1 MRGRPGIDKSQVRRY
16 APEGAAVFRIV
27 RERWGGLSNFGAFP
41 LEINGVAIPTPEA
54 LYQACRFPAEPEL
67 QRLVISQPN
76 PMAAKV
82 EANKKADRTRA
93 DWFDINVR
101 LMRWVLRVK
110 LACNYESFGQLL
122 DSTGDQPIVEHSRR
136 DVFWGA
142 RYEGRALVGVNALGR
157 LLMELRE
164 KYRMDRRGILRKVS
178 PPDIPDFLLYGETI
192 GEVTRRIGDE

>member
-1 MRGRPGIDKSQVRRY
+1 MTRIKDSQLRRY
-16 APEGAAVFRIV
+16 NPEGAAVFRIV
-27 RERWGGLSNFGAFP
+27 RERWGGLSNFGAYP
-41 LEINGVAIPTPEA
+41 LEVNGIAIPTSEA

-93 DWFDINVR
+93 DWFGINVR

-122 DSTGDQPIVEHSRR
+122 DSTGEMPIVEYSRR
-136 DVFWGA
+136 DRFWGA

-164 KYRMDRRGILRKVS
+164 QLREDERGALRRVS
-178 PPDIPDFLLYGETI
+178 PPDIPDFLLYGEPI

>member
-1 MRGRPGIDKSQVRRY
+1 MPGIRNSQLRRY
-16 APEGAAVFRIV
+16 NPGGAAVFRIV
-27 RERWGGLSNFGAFP
+27 RERWGGLSNFGAYP
-41 LEINGVAIPTPEA
+41 LEVNGVAIPTSEA
-54 LYQACRFPAEPEL
+54 LYQACRFPGDPDL

-76 PMAAKV
+76 PMAAKI
-82 EANKKADRTRA
+82 EANKKADRSRA

-122 DSTGDQPIVEHSRR
+122 DSTGEMPIVEHSRR
-136 DVFWGA
+136 DRFWGA
-142 RYEGRALVGVNALGR
+142 RYEGSELVGVNALGR

-164 KYRMDRRGILRKVS
+164 QLREDERGALRRVS
-178 PPDIPDFLLYGETI
+178 PPDIPDFLLYGEPI

>member
-1 MRGRPGIDKSQVRRY
+1 MPGTRNSQLRRY
-16 APEGAAVFRIV
+16 NPGGAAVFRIV

-41 LEINGVAIPTPEA
+41 LEVNGVAIPTSEA
-54 LYQACRFPAEPEL
+54 LYQACRFPDEPDL

-76 PMAAKV
+76 PMAAKI
-82 EANKKADRTRA
+82 EANKKADRSRA

-122 DSTGDQPIVEHSRR
+122 DSTGEMPIVEHSSSDR
-136 DVFWGA
+136 FWGA
-142 RYEGRALVGVNALGR
+142 RYEGSELVGVNALGR

-164 KYRMDRRGILRKVS
+164 QLREDERGALRRVS
-178 PPDIPDFLLYGETI
+178 PPDIPDFLLYGEPI
-192 GEVTRRIGDE
+192 GEVTRRNGDE

>member
-1 MRGRPGIDKSQVRRY
+1 MTRIKDSQLRRY
-16 APEGAAVFRIV
+16 NPEGAAVFRIV
-27 RERWGGLSNFGAFP
+27 RERWGGLSNFGAYP
-41 LEINGVAIPTPEA
+41 LEVNGIAIPTSEA

-76 PMAAKV
+76 PMAAKI

-110 LACNYESFGQLL
+110 LACNYESFGHLL
-122 DSTGDQPIVEHSRR
+122 DSTGEMPIVEYSRR
-136 DVFWGA
+136 DRFWGA
-142 RYEGRALVGVNALGR
+142 RYEGSELVGVNALGR

-164 KYRMDRRGILRKVS
+164 QLREDERGALRRVS
-178 PPDIPDFLLYGETI
+178 PPDIPEFLLYGEPI
-192 GEVTRRIGDE
+192 GEVTRRNGDE

>member
-1 MRGRPGIDKSQVRRY
+1 MTRIKDSQLRRY
-16 APEGAAVFRIV
+16 NPGGAAVFRIV
-27 RERWGGLSNFGAFP
+27 RERWGGLSNFGAYP
-41 LEINGVAIPTPEA
+41 LEVNGIAIPTSEA
-54 LYQACRFPAEPEL
+54 LYQACRFPEEPDL

-76 PMAAKV
+76 PMAAKI

-93 DWFDINVR
+93 DWFDTNVR

-110 LACNYESFGQLL
+110 LACNYESFGDLL
-122 DSTGDQPIVEHSRR
+122 DSTGEMPIVEHSRR

-142 RYEGRALVGVNALGR
+142 RYEGSELVGVNALGR

-164 KYRMDRRGILRKVS
+164 EYRMDGRGALRRVS
-178 PPDIPDFLLYGETI
+178 PPDIPDFLLYGEPI